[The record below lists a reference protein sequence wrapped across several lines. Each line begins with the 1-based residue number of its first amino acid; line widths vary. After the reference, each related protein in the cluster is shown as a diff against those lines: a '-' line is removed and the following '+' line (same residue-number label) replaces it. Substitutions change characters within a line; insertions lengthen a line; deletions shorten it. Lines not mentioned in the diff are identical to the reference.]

1 MKPDVQDM
9 MVFMAVVEARSFT
22 GASIHLGRTKS
33 AISQT
38 ISRLES
44 DMDTR
49 LLLRSTRSLTLTD
62 AGAQFYDSCANIK
75 HAYDTALDNFW
86 EDTTDP
92 QGNLSLTAPHALCGD
107 IVAPVIKQYF
117 ALYPK
122 MHVRLI
128 AEDASVKIIEEHI
141 DVAIRVGHP
150 DGQTARITKVGTLTE
165 SLYAH
170 PEYIAAQGGVPDDLA
185 QLANW
190 DHLANEWQGNP
201 VTLHIGKNIAFKVKP
216 RARCNT
222 MPDIL
227 RLTQSGLGV
236 ARLPDLTAASG
247 IANNT
252 LIPIAPLSET
262 PIYAIHQFSNKPPKK
277 VRQFIKLVRKQIA
290 ISTPG

>member
-49 LLLRSTRSLTLTD
+49 LLLRSTRSLTLTE

-75 HAYDTALDNFW
+75 HAYDTAIESFW
-86 EDTTDP
+86 EDTSDP
-92 QGNLSLTAPHALCGD
+92 QGNLSVTAPHALCGD
-107 IVAPVIKQYF
+107 IVAPAIKQFF
-117 ALYPK
+117 AHYPK
-122 MHVRLI
+122 MHIRLI
-128 AEDASVKIIEEHI
+128 AEDASVKMIEEPI
-141 DVAIRVGHP
+141 DVAIRVGDP
-150 DGQTARITKVGTLTE
+150 DGQTARITKIGTLTE

-170 PEYIAAQGGVPDDLA
+170 PDYIASQGGVPDDLT

-201 VTLHIGKNIAFKVKP
+201 VTFRIDNDITFKVKP
-216 RARCNT
+216 RARCNA

-236 ARLPDLTAASG
+236 ARLPDIIAASST
-247 IANNT
+247 ANKT
-252 LIPIAPLSET
+252 LTPIAPLSET
-262 PIYAIHQFSNKPPKK
+262 PIYAIHPFSNKPPQK
-277 VRQFIKLVRKQIA
+277 VRQFIKLVRQQIA
-290 ISTPG
+290 ISTSG